1 MNKNRFLQVLRWEL
15 LLSKRQITTMALTF
29 FGLLVIPQILTLV
42 FKSSSSSAYTM
53 GILCAVA
60 LSAYMLCSG
69 ALIFS
74 SLRSRQQRINDFML
88 PASNKEKFVAR
99 YLVLVVAM
107 PLAALAGFF
116 VGDVLQYLL
125 SLIINSDAAQWATST
140 LTEGLNN
147 NGGIFHFYTNLN
159 GEPSPVEGFFVILLG
174 TIVQHACF
182 LFFGSIY
189 HKHPLVMAILTWMG
203 LGIVLLMIGAFA
215 ARILAEFL
223 HSGYTITLYDAWW
236 KALYYIVNIIIIVFC
251 YRFAYHRYTRLQ
263 VINNQWINK

>member
-29 FGLLVIPQILTLV
+29 FGMVVIPQILTLV
-42 FKSSSSSAYTM
+42 FRSSSSSAYTM
-53 GILCAVA
+53 GKLCAIA
-60 LSAYMLCSG
+60 LFAYMLCSG

-107 PLAALAGFF
+107 PLAAFAGFF
-116 VGDVLQYLL
+116 VGDVLQYLM
-125 SLIINSDAAQWATST
+125 SLMINSDAAQWATT
-140 LTEGLNN
+140 ALTEGLNN
-147 NGGIFHFYTNLN
+147 SGTPL
-159 GEPSPVEGFFVILLG
+159 EGFFAILFG
-174 TIVQHACF
+174 AVMQHACF
-182 LFFGSIY
+182 LFFGSIF
-189 HKHPLVMAILTWMG
+189 HKHPLRMAILTWMG

-223 HSGYTITLYDAWW
+223 HSGYTITLYDAWL
-236 KALYYIVNIIIIVFC
+236 KALYYIINIIIIVFC

>member
-29 FGLLVIPQILTLV
+29 FGMVVIPQILTLV
-42 FKSSSSSAYTM
+42 FRSSSSSAYTM
-53 GILCAVA
+53 GILCAIA
-60 LSAYMLCSG
+60 LFAYMLCSG

-107 PLAALAGFF
+107 PLAAIAGFF
-116 VGDVLQYLL
+116 VGDVLQYLM
-125 SLIINSDAAQWATST
+125 SLIINSDAAQWATT
-140 LTEGLNN
+140 ALTEGLNN
-147 NGGIFHFYTNLN
+147 SGIFHFYTNLDDA
-159 GEPSPVEGFFVILLG
+159 PSPLEGFFAILFG
-174 TIVQHACF
+174 AVMQHACF
-182 LFFGSIY
+182 LFFGSIF
-189 HKHPLVMAILTWMG
+189 HKHPLRMAILTWMG

-223 HSGYTITLYDAWW
+223 HSGYTITLYDAWL
-236 KALYYIVNIIIIVFC
+236 KALYYIINIIIIVFC
-251 YRFAYHRYTRLQ
+251 YRFAYHRYPRLQ